1 MMKNS
6 CRIISL
12 TCVAHHN
19 NSLFENR
26 YFLASPKNFL
36 SAPSRYVI
44 FKGRCSHYR
53 WGLPVSSNPKKRVKQ
68 RSMRYSVVFTL
79 AKIHPIVYIAKHF
92 ARRFCKAI
100 PSRSL
105 CPVSGTAGQCATGLC
120 RWSNLLLAPARTSAT
135 WANTPSACVN
145 HLCRVTNTLYTC
157 VNTFC
162 HPGKHSRHAC
172 KSPLSPC
179 HTSLSRV

>member
-1 MMKNS
+1 MKNS

-36 SAPSRYVI
+36 SAPSRHVI

-53 WGLPVSSNPKKRVKQ
+53 WGLPVSSNPKKRVKR
-68 RSMRYSVVFTL
+68 RSMRYSVGFTL
-79 AKIHPIVYIAKHF
+79 AKIHPIVCIAKHF
-92 ARRFCKAI
+92 ARKFCKTI

-105 CPVSGTAGQCATGLC
+105 CPVSGTTGQCAAGLC
-120 RWSNLLLAPARTSAT
+120 QWSNLLRAPAGTSAT
-135 WANTPSACVN
+135 WANTISACVN
-145 HLCRVTNTLYTC
+145 HLCQVTNTLYTC

-162 HPGKHSRHAC
+162 HHDKHSCHVC
-172 KSPLSPC
+172 KCLLSPC
-179 HTSLSRV
+179 QTFLSHV

>member
-1 MMKNS
+1 MKNT

-53 WGLPVSSNPKKRVKQ
+53 WGCPCQVIPKKRVKR
-68 RSMRYSVVFTL
+68 RSMRYSVGFTL
-79 AKIHPIVYIAKHF
+79 AKIHPIVCITKHF
-92 ARRFCKAI
+92 ARKFCKTI

-105 CPVSGTAGQCATGLC
+105 CPVSGTTGQCVTSLC
-120 RWSNLLLAPARTSAT
+120 QPANLLRAPAGTSDT
-135 WANTPSACVN
+135 WANTPGACVN
-145 HLCRVTNTLYTC
+145 HLCQVTNTLYTC
-157 VNTFC
+157 VNAFC
-162 HPGKHSRHAC
+162 HPSKHFCHVCRCPLPPRHTF
-172 KSPLSPC
+172 LSPA
-179 HTSLSRV
+179 

>member
-1 MMKNS
+1 MKNS

-36 SAPSRYVI
+36 SAPSRHVI

-53 WGLPVSSNPKKRVKQ
+53 WGLPVSSNPKKRVKR
-68 RSMRYSVVFTL
+68 RSMRYSVGFTL

-92 ARRFCKAI
+92 ARKFCKTI

-120 RWSNLLLAPARTSAT
+120 QWSNLLRIPAGTSVT

-157 VNTFC
+157 VNDFC
-162 HPGKHSRHAC
+162 HPGKRSCHVC
-172 KSPLSPC
+172 KSPLSPRQ
-179 HTSLSRV
+179 TFLSCV